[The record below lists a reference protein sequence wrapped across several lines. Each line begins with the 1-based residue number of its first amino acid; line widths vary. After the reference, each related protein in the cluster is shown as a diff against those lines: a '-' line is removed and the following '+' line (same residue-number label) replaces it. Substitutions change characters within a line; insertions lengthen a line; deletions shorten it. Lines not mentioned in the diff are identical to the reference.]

1 LHVGRTIEAE
11 YFFNRQIEID
21 LECIRLGRWNT
32 LLKQAHFDLAKVYA
46 FKGDKEKAYQ
56 YLDEVNKNKSFGL
69 GDFNSFKYSPF
80 LNNIRREPRFQKI
93 LKDVEA
99 KYQAEH
105 ERVRKWLVSQGIM

>member
-1 LHVGRTIEAE
+1 
-11 YFFNRQIEID
+11 
-21 LECIRLGRWNT
+21 
-32 LLKQAHFDLAKVYA
+32 LLRQAHFDLAKVYA

-69 GDFNSFKYSPF
+69 GDLNSFKYSPL
-80 LNNIRREPRFQKI
+80 LNNIRHEHRFQKI

-105 ERVRKWLVSQGIM
+105 ERVRKWMVSQRIM